1 MSCPTCFLGRPNTR
15 HNTRIAAA
23 VISGANRCCVG
34 AGLLFLAR
42 AVEVMRRRSRRLRF
56 LLMLSIDKL
65 VPKSDLCHLFFFIGK
80 LLVLIGL
87 FFVLPYLIV
96 LELID

>member
-1 MSCPTCFLGRPNTR
+1 
-15 HNTRIAAA
+15 
-23 VISGANRCCVG
+23 
-34 AGLLFLAR
+34 
-42 AVEVMRRRSRRLRF
+42 
-56 LLMLSIDKL
+56 MLSIGKL

>member
-1 MSCPTCFLGRPNTR
+1 
-15 HNTRIAAA
+15 
-23 VISGANRCCVG
+23 
-34 AGLLFLAR
+34 
-42 AVEVMRRRSRRLRF
+42 
-56 LLMLSIDKL
+56 MLSIGKL
-65 VPKSDLCHLFFFIGK
+65 VPKSDLCHLFFFIDK